1 MMKWKGRG
9 YKAGLTRAAV
19 RFIKKNIPYG
29 IVYNA
34 PRIAESFANWLLK
47 NTSKGFI
54 TPVYGLEHRVERPPE
69 IYNHTVT
76 TRFSKYFTRTIP
88 PAFVAE
94 IRGGS
99 VYGEYTNAI
108 LPERRVL
115 AADLSRQ
122 FGAYGGLHP
131 QQHVVLNATLKLPR
145 PQYIKGRVAVITT
158 SGADNFHHWLYDC
171 LPRIHQLKHSGKFET
186 INYFLIAHAGQP
198 FQLQSL
204 ERTGIDASKII
215 NPKKGG
221 VPFYLADVLVV
232 PSLPSPLGTVSP
244 WVVEFLDNLFNPGSE
259 KNSRFR
265 KIYISRRNA
274 PSRGIINN
282 DAFLTLLQRFG
293 VEEIFPEDYAVAEF
307 AAIVANAQFIIS
319 VHGSGLS
326 NLCFASEGAVVVDIL
341 APWHQDSYYWMI
353 CNIRH
358 ARYIGFFS
366 EGIHPAD
373 DLDLVQYKVDD
384 DMKVNLEDLE
394 KLLLKEIGNYNER
407 EAQN

>member
-1 MMKWKGRG
+1 MKWRGKG

-19 RFIKKNIPYG
+19 GFIKKNIPYG

-34 PRIAESFANWLLK
+34 PRVAESVANWLLK
-47 NTSKGFI
+47 NRDKGFI
-54 TPVYGLEHRVERPPE
+54 TPVYALEHRVEKPPE

-76 TRFSKYFTRTIP
+76 TRFSKYYSRTIP

-115 AADLSRQ
+115 ASDLSRQ
-122 FGAYGGLHP
+122 FGAYGGVHP
-131 QQHVVLNATLKLPR
+131 ENHKVLNATLKLPR
-145 PQYIKGRVAVITT
+145 PHYLKGRVAVITT

-186 INYFLIAHAGQP
+186 IDYFLIAHSGLP

-204 ERTGIDASKII
+204 FLTGIDLSKII

-221 VPFYLADVLVV
+221 IPFYQAETLVV

-244 WVVEFLDNLFNPGSE
+244 WVVDFLDNLFSRGAE
-259 KNSRFR
+259 KNPAYTR
-265 KIYISRRNA
+265 IYISRRNA
-274 PSRGIINN
+274 PSRKIINN
-282 DAFLTLLQRFG
+282 EAFLSLLKRYG
-293 VEEIFPEDYAVAEF
+293 IVEIFPEDYEVSAF
-307 AAIVANAQFIIS
+307 AAIVANAHFIIS
-319 VHGSGLS
+319 IHGSGLS
-326 NLCFASEGAVVVDIL
+326 NLCFASAGCVVVDIL

-353 CNIRH
+353 SNIRN

-373 DLDLVQYKVDD
+373 DLDLVQFKVDQD
-384 DMKVNLEDLE
+384 ITVNTGDLE
-394 KLLLKEIGNYNER
+394 KLLSR
-407 EAQN
+407 ELAA